1 MDKNKCISR
10 LVSDIASH
18 NSVKCW
24 NVDKGI
30 NSLVIKLKE
39 EIGNYDIQIFNQ
51 FLSDL
56 NECKDVF
63 ESDAK
68 FEYDKK
74 DYTTVFIKLKKQTN
88 MKKRLM
94 RIILFFPCTI
104 ADGIYL
110 ILIGLPMYLVCG
122 TDIASRESSIEW
134 LVENTK

>member
-1 MDKNKCISR
+1 MEKNKCISR
-10 LVSDIASH
+10 LVSHIASH
-18 NSVKCW
+18 KSVEYW

-39 EIGNYDIQIFNQ
+39 ELGVYDIDLFNQ

-68 FEYDKK
+68 FEYDKE
-74 DYTTVFIKLKKQTN
+74 DYTTVFIKLKKQMN

-110 ILIGLPMYLVCG
+110 FFIGLPMYLVCG
-122 TDIASRESSIEW
+122 TDIASKESSIEW